1 MLYLEELRLQS
12 AVPDYEMKNSRVGAS
27 PYSEAAVLKNGRK
40 LIPGF
45 AFSTLQGLIID
56 LSISHYWLGT

>member
-27 PYSEAAVLKNGRK
+27 PYSEAAVLKNARK
-40 LIPGF
+40 LIPEF
-45 AFSTLQGLIID
+45 AFSMLQGLIIYS
-56 LSISHYWLGT
+56 SISHCWLET